1 MKRKPEDLSVE
12 DQAFTRKILFEA
24 AKTAQNAKQLET
36 FLNGLL
42 TPSEQIMLGR
52 RIWISRLLLENK
64 RYDEI
69 GARLLVGP
77 NTITKVELWL
87 RGLLPDYGVFIEK
100 SQKKIT
106 EMRRREII
114 KNNPFG
120 LTALKKK
127 YPLHFLLFPWPK
139 H

>member
-1 MKRKPEDLSVE
+1 MKRKPEDLSLE
-12 DQAFTRKILFEA
+12 DQAFTRKVLFEA
-24 AKTAQNAKQLET
+24 AKTAQNAKQLEK

-42 TPSEQIMLGR
+42 TPGEQIMLGR

-69 GARLLVGP
+69 GARLLVSP

-87 RGLLPDYGVFIEK
+87 RELLPDYGVFIEK
-100 SQKKIT
+100 SQKKVT
-106 EMRRREII
+106 EERRRKAI

-139 H
+139 Q

>member
-1 MKRKPEDLSVE
+1 MKRKPSDLSPE

-24 AKTAQNAKQLET
+24 AKTAQNAKQLEK
-36 FLNGLL
+36 FLAGLL

-52 RIWISRLLLENK
+52 RIWISRMILENK

-69 GARLLVGP
+69 SERLHVGAG
-77 NTITKVELWL
+77 TIAGVELWL
-87 RGLLPDYGVFIEK
+87 RGLIPDYGEHIE
-100 SQKKIT
+100 
-106 EMRRREII
+106 REIKRTTEARRNQI
-114 KNNPFG
+114 AKINPFG

-139 H
+139 V

>member
-1 MKRKPEDLSVE
+1 MKRKPDDLSLE

-24 AKTAQNAKQLET
+24 AKTAQTSKQLEK
-36 FLNGLL
+36 FLSGLL

-52 RIWISRLLLENK
+52 RIWISRMLLENK

-77 NTITKVELWL
+77 NTIAKIELWL
-87 RGLLPDYGVFIEK
+87 LGLLPDYGEYI
-100 SQKKIT
+100 QKETKRIT
-106 EMRRREII
+106 EIRRQEIARA
-114 KNNPFG
+114 NPFG

-139 H
+139 V

>member
-1 MKRKPEDLSVE
+1 MKRKPSDLSIE
-12 DQAFTRKILFEA
+12 DQLFTRKVLFEA
-24 AKTAQNAKQLET
+24 AKTAQTAKQLEK
-36 FLNGLL
+36 FLDGLL

-52 RIWISRLLLENK
+52 RIWISRMLLEQK

-87 RGLLPDYGVFIEK
+87 RGLLPDYGKYLEK
-100 SQKKIT
+100 EVVAETQK
-106 EMRRREII
+106 RRKRMAKE
-114 KNNPFG
+114 NPYG
-120 LTALKKK
+120 LTALKMK

-139 H
+139 N